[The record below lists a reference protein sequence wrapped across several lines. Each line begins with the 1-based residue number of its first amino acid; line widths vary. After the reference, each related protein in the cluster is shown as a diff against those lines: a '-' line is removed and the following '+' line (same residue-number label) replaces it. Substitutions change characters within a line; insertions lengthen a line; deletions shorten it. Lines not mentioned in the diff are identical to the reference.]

1 MPVKKIPDCTPAI
14 QEVTTLISNQL
25 ANSSHGKSSPLNCM
39 TIIVVLI
46 FIGMVSFEVATSMEE
61 KFTVTDNE
69 AKSCLMDFQS
79 KNCNALDLDGECQK
93 LFSCI
98 QREEG
103 KDQEGVGTK
112 IKYLFSV
119 SLKELK

>member
-1 MPVKKIPDCTPAI
+1 MPAKKFPDCSPAI
-14 QEVTTLISNQL
+14 QEVTNLISNQL
-25 ANSSHGKSSPLNCM
+25 ANSSSGKPSPLNCL
-39 TIIVVLI
+39 TIIVILMFV
-46 FIGMVSFEVATSMEE
+46 GMVSFQVATSMEE

-79 KNCNALDLDGECQK
+79 KNCNALDLDGDCQK

-103 KDQEGVGTK
+103 KDEEGVGTK
-112 IKYLFSV
+112 LKYLFSV